1 MYYSCSFSVGL
12 RKITRHNKDI
22 MIKMRE
28 GKKKKKEPEVI
39 QTTVSGTDYNK
50 LLNMF
55 REMGQGKEFWRRL
68 RNYRSYYIE

>member
-1 MYYSCSFSVGL
+1 
-12 RKITRHNKDI
+12 

-28 GKKKKKEPEVI
+28 GEKKKKEPEVI